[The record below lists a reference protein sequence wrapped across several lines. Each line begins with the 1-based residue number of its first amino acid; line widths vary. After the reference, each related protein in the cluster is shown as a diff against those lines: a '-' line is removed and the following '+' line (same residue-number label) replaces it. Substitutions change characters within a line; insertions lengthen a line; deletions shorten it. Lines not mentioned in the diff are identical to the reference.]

1 VYQILAKDL
10 AMRLSPLFVVALLS
24 AGCFNTSH
32 PEYHPVTRLNYS
44 QNVASGVAV
53 QPAQPGQPV
62 YVMPAPG
69 QQQPAVMQA
78 PPPPQPP
85 TPPDNFPW

>member
-1 VYQILAKDL
+1 
-10 AMRLSPLFVVALLS
+10 MRLSPLFVAALLS

-32 PEYHPVTRLNYS
+32 PEYHPVTSLTYS
-44 QNVASGVAV
+44 QNVSSGVAV
-53 QPAQPGQPV
+53 HPAQAGQPV
-62 YVMPAPG
+62 YVMPAQG
-69 QQQPAVMQA
+69 QAAPLMQA